1 MMPVSLATPIGTL
14 RIGVVAGQQCFLS
27 VFRTGAVADMAAFA
41 VDPSLCSHTRPVGL
55 EAATAEQAGARPP
68 DHGHAELPTKGQQGI
83 VFGEQNV
90 TCANS
95 RASD

>member
-1 MMPVSLATPIGTL
+1 MPVSMATTIGTL

-27 VFRTGAVADMAAFA
+27 VFRIGAAAFA
-41 VDPSLCSHTRPVGL
+41 VDPILCSHTRPVGL

-83 VFGEQNV
+83 VFGERNV